1 MDELDGLVIEN
12 LVDSLRSVY
21 GEKADCYH
29 CHSTAGCYGSACME
43 HLCHVAADAIE
54 KQTATAEQW
63 KQAWKTANTLYE
75 QMKDENVRLKK
86 ELDRQMSICGR

>member
-1 MDELDGLVIEN
+1 MYDEMVKA
-12 LVDSLRSVY
+12 LRCEQY
-21 GEKADCYH
+21 GDDECLNVECPYWSDL
-29 CHSTAGCYGSACME
+29 GCRNGVANRE
-43 HLCHVAADAIE
+43 AADAIE
-54 KQTATAEQW
+54 RLQAEVEQW

>member
-1 MDELDGLVIEN
+1 
-12 LVDSLRSVY
+12 
-21 GEKADCYH
+21 
-29 CHSTAGCYGSACME
+29 ME

-54 KQTATAEQW
+54 KQTAIAEKW

>member
-1 MDELDGLVIEN
+1 MDDPNEIAKALWNCTDGGCFQCDYEYEGTVSQN
-12 LVDSLRSVY
+12 DCRS
-21 GEKADCYH
+21 DL
-29 CHSTAGCYGSACME
+29 MRD
-43 HLCHVAADAIE
+43 AAEAIGKLITE
-54 KQTATAEQW
+54 VETW